1 MKSKSLKIAALPSL
15 LKLVCRALDDKK
27 AGGLQVFYVGE
38 VSSITD
44 YLVIATCTSEP
55 HLRALRV
62 ELEKVIDASGAR
74 IIGMD
79 ATPGSGW
86 LVVDA
91 FDVMVHVLTE
101 QNRKFYALEKLWGD
115 AESIPPAKVLETP
128 APAVKKTPAKKAAVR
143 KAAVKKAAAKKS
155 VTKKIAGAAKK
166 KVAPPKKKVA
176 TPKKPAAKRKT
187 AGK

>member
-1 MKSKSLKIAALPSL
+1 MKSKSSKIAALPSL

-27 AGGLQVFYVGE
+27 ADDMQVFDVGG

-62 ELEKVIDASGAR
+62 ELEKVIDASGER

-115 AESIPPAKVLETP
+115 AEAIPLARVLETP
-128 APAVKKTPAKKAAVR
+128 GAKKTSAKKAPAKKAAAKKTPAKKSAAAKSAGTAKAKVSTAKKNTPQR
-143 KAAVKKAAAKKS
+143 KAA
-155 VTKKIAGAAKK
+155 
-166 KVAPPKKKVA
+166 
-176 TPKKPAAKRKT
+176 
-187 AGK
+187 GK

>member
-1 MKSKSLKIAALPSL
+1 MKSKSSKTAAPPSL

-27 AGGLQVFYVGE
+27 AGDMQVFYVGE

-74 IIGMD
+74 IVGMD
-79 ATPGSGW
+79 AAPGSGW

-115 AESIPPAKVLETP
+115 AEAVPLARVLETP
-128 APAVKKTPAKKAAVR
+128 GGKKTPAKNTPAKKAVAKKTPAKKSAPAKSADTAKAEAVSASGKNAPKR
-143 KAAVKKAAAKKS
+143 KAA
-155 VTKKIAGAAKK
+155 
-166 KVAPPKKKVA
+166 
-176 TPKKPAAKRKT
+176 
-187 AGK
+187 GK

>member
-1 MKSKSLKIAALPSL
+1 MKSKSSKIAALPSL

-27 AGGLQVFYVGE
+27 ADDVRVFDVGE

-62 ELEKVIDASGAR
+62 GLEKVIDASGAR

-79 ATPGSGW
+79 AAPGSGW

-115 AESIPPAKVLETP
+115 AEAIPLARVLELP
-128 APAVKKTPAKKAAVR
+128 GAKKTPAKKSPA
-143 KAAVKKAAAKKS
+143 KKAAAARS
-155 VTKKIAGAAKK
+155 AGTAKAKGSAAKK
-166 KVAPPKKKVA
+166 NAPKRKVA
-176 TPKKPAAKRKT
+176 
-187 AGK
+187 GK